1 MVLKGGVLQFTSQDE
16 TIQKEALLAILNHQ
30 ETKISKIHE
39 DSRDG
44 IVFVFKITFDSNF
57 QHYFRPSS
65 LIKVEPSSTKVIILK
80 FFVYTC
86 KQLDTGTY
94 GYDMDQYTREIN
106 IAKELGA
113 QANVDP
119 ICPSFLYEVS
129 ITQFGS
135 VEHDSNSLFSLLK
148 LNLEDEEAE
157 KGVGTLYDDIES
169 YTLKA
174 FNRDY
179 ERLTQKAEIDSLS
192 SLSGRLLFMEFF
204 DCCTLLDFCDKD
216 KIHYSSASSSHLT
229 SINGRD
235 LQEASSIHLENTL
248 FGLSKKS
255 FMTLVIH
262 LLSLQLFDLRCI
274 HGDLH
279 PNNVFIFVENEDIK
293 LKIIDFGR
301 SKYWA
306 TEAEMEAELEL
317 DTDIPRAT
325 TNKLLLELYD
335 RVKTTATETNI
346 YTTIKRHIQDKNY
359 LNAVCIIGMCRVL
372 TKYKS
377 PFHFYLNKPIG
388 SPYSNMYELIPP
400 EELVAYKTII
410 TGVLYTPTSEG
421 GSSIYKNRINKFI
434 ASKQINNKSK
444 KSKKRKKKTI
454 NRKKSRKITRKKLQ
468 NRRQK

>member
-1 MVLKGGVLQFTSQDE
+1 
-16 TIQKEALLAILNHQ
+16 
-30 ETKISKIHE
+30 
-39 DSRDG
+39 
-44 IVFVFKITFDSNF
+44 
-57 QHYFRPSS
+57 
-65 LIKVEPSSTKVIILK
+65 
-80 FFVYTC
+80 
-86 KQLDTGTY
+86 
-94 GYDMDQYTREIN
+94 
-106 IAKELGA
+106 
-113 QANVDP
+113 
-119 ICPSFLYEVS
+119 
-129 ITQFGS
+129 
-135 VEHDSNSLFSLLK
+135 
-148 LNLEDEEAE
+148 
-157 KGVGTLYDDIES
+157 
-169 YTLKA
+169 
-174 FNRDY
+174 
-179 ERLTQKAEIDSLS
+179 
-192 SLSGRLLFMEFF
+192 
-204 DCCTLLDFCDKD
+204 
-216 KIHYSSASSSHLT
+216 
-229 SINGRD
+229 
-235 LQEASSIHLENTL
+235 
-248 FGLSKKS
+248 
-255 FMTLVIH
+255 
-262 LLSLQLFDLRCI
+262 
-274 HGDLH
+274 
-279 PNNVFIFVENEDIK
+279 
-293 LKIIDFGR
+293 
-301 SKYWA
+301 
-306 TEAEMEAELEL
+306 MEAELEL